1 MNDREKGMWDGIR
14 LACRAV
20 CQWCYED
27 GPPKMN
33 DYKTWKHKLND
44 SKNETCKASAI
55 LDAVRRT
62 PPGTL
67 GWPTE
72 GEADEPRG

>member
-33 DYKTWKHKLND
+33 DYEVW
-44 SKNETCKASAI
+44 
-55 LDAVRRT
+55 V
-62 PPGTL
+62 
-67 GWPTE
+67 
-72 GEADEPRG
+72 